1 MIQPEVWI
9 SDKEPEM
16 AISPYDCINIDTNDF
31 AKQQI
36 LKVEDAIDERLF
48 KEFTGVN
55 SVVIRIDGSYY
66 PSTITILAYK
76 YAKIGWHVTWLPND
90 TEWILTFKCDTKLIP
105 GDKAVKSEEKD
116 TTIDLKKNKE
126 ITRNIDL
133 N

>member
-1 MIQPEVWI
+1 
-9 SDKEPEM
+9 M

-36 LKVEDAIDERLF
+36 LKIEDAIDERLL
-48 KEFTGVN
+48 KEFTGGN
-55 SVVIRIDGSYY
+55 SVVIHINGSNF

-76 YAKIGWHVTWLPND
+76 YADKGWHVTWKNLN
-90 TEWILTFKCDTKLIP
+90 TTWELTFTVDTKLIP
-105 GDKAVKSEEKD
+105 GDKSVKSEEKD
-116 TTIDLKKNKE
+116 TVIDLKKNKE